1 MNKNSLSSKRLKNFS
16 YNIITFLVPV
26 IMLALLFTGCG
37 GTSQTPGPS
46 ANPPASQG
54 NKAEKDKYIK
64 AGMYKVG
71 TDISAGEYLLY
82 PEGGMAYYQVSK
94 DSSGALESIISNDNF
109 QGTRYV
115 TVKDGQY
122 FELKSS
128 KMLPVSEAP
137 VQNAE
142 NGKYGEGMYKVGR
155 DIKAGE
161 YKVVSEG
168 ASAYYE
174 VASSSG
180 GGIESIV
187 TNDNFEGEKY
197 ITAKDGQYIKLNGC
211 SIPVK

>member
-1 MNKNSLSSKRLKNFS
+1 MGKNSLSNNIKKIFLN
-16 YNIITFLVPV
+16 NIISSFVVVAMISL
-26 IMLALLFTGCG
+26 IFTGCS
-37 GTSQTPGPS
+37 GTSERPAPSTTP
-46 ANPPASQG
+46 
-54 NKAEKDKYIK
+54 AEKESKAAGDKYIK

-71 TDISAGEYLLY
+71 TDISQGEYLLY
-82 PEGGMAYYQVSK
+82 SEGSMAYYQVSK

-122 FELKSS
+122 LELRGS

-137 VQNAE
+137 VQNPE
-142 NGKYGEGMYKVGR
+142 NGKYGEGMYRVGR

-161 YKVVSEG
+161 YKVVSSG
-168 ASAYYE
+168 TAAYYE
-174 VASSSG
+174 VASNSG

-197 ITAKDGQYIKLNGC
+197 ITIKDGQYIKLNGC
-211 SIPVK
+211 TITAK